1 MELLNHRKDLAREAE
16 EAMLASQEDMDD
28 LIDNDDEIEM
38 MEQAG

>member
-1 MELLNHRKDLAREAE
+1 MLQSKVRLAREAE